1 MPPVYGPRGRD
12 LVFVGLSWLGLG
24 PSSVATMPDEP
35 KTNYTRYPVEG
46 MDQWLSS
53 GGCNALDPY
62 TFYTNLRPLEKIFG

>member
-1 MPPVYGPRGRD
+1 
-12 LVFVGLSWLGLG
+12 
-24 PSSVATMPDEP
+24 MPDEP